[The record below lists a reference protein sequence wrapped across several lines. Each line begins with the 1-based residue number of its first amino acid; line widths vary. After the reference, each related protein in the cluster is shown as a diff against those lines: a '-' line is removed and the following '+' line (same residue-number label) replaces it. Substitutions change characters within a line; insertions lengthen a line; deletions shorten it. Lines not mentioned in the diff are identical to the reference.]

1 MDKNKKNTL
10 KLLGNLCQDTLSNP
24 PDNIVILYQREHVT
38 SMTINSRRE
47 CIKNYAA
54 AMVEEMPDF
63 AEKLMV
69 AISTELQRKEIEK

>member
-1 MDKNKKNTL
+1 MDTNKKNTL

-24 PDNIVILYQREHVT
+24 PDNIFILYQREGST
-38 SMTINSRRE
+38 AITINTRTE
-47 CIKNYAA
+47 CIKHYAA

-69 AISTELQRKEIEK
+69 AISTELQRKEIKK